1 MFRRGVLSFGLLAW
15 AALSHAASP
24 LTPEQ
29 ERATFRLADL
39 RLTVELVAAEPDV
52 RAPVALAW
60 DAAGRMF
67 VAEMTDY
74 PSGPVNG
81 RIRLLEDHDRD
92 GRFERV
98 TMFATNLA
106 FPNGVMPWKN
116 GVLVTAAPDIWFLAD
131 TNGDGMADVRE
142 RILTGFSEGNQQL
155 RVNGLF
161 WGIDNWIY
169 GANGRS
175 DGEAKWADGA
185 PAGSIRRRDFR
196 FRPDRRVFESIAGNS
211 QFGTAH
217 DDWGNR
223 FPVFNNIPIRH
234 VAMEDRFAARVPGLD
249 NVPAISP
256 ATDGNRVFAVT
267 PPNLLIP
274 QPVGF
279 FTSACGPAIYRGG
292 ALPGEYDG
300 NYFVCEPVQN
310 VVQRRSLQPDGAS
323 FLAAYAHT
331 NAEFLASIDPWFH
344 GVFTATGPDGALYI
358 VDFYRDLVEH
368 PHWVAPELRDKVN
381 WRKGEE
387 HGRIWRIRRKLV
399 SASPAPAL
407 SAAPAASLV
416 EALESGNGWTR
427 DTAQR
432 LLIERDAREML
443 AALEK
448 LAHLGAT
455 PQARLHALRTIEG
468 LNCLTSAVIAMALG
482 DPSPRVR
489 ECAVELAGDYLA
501 PGSRARF
508 RDELEPKVNGNG
520 LTTLQERLAVRL
532 APMADDPDARV
543 RMRLALVVAEWPPG
557 LNRAPLLAHL
567 AQHRELDRWQAAS
580 ILAGVVK
587 DPWPLGERLRP
598 LLAGGTEAQ
607 VQLLERLAAFV
618 AAGGRTNDHA
628 PLIAWLS
635 GSTAPARWR
644 VLAAFL
650 EAKPAGQ
657 ISLGP
662 FRAPVLAAV
671 ADASLSADDRV
682 AAIRCFTRIEGT
694 AEHERLAGLLKAE
707 VPESVQT
714 AAAKALLE
722 SRATNGAALAI
733 ARWADCPKAV
743 RRQMLSAAV
752 RSPRGATALLDAV
765 EARQI
770 ASHEIDPTLRQTLE
784 KSADATV
791 KKRTAQLLAAAVS
804 SDRAAVIE
812 TFRPALKLAGDRA
825 RGAATFERLC
835 LACHPMQGVGTPVGP
850 DLSGI
855 GTQSRESLLM
865 HMLDP
870 SRQVLPDFVSYTAVQ
885 KDGEVFSGCVVA
897 ETPASV
903 TLRRPNE
910 PDLTLPRD
918 QIKELR
924 TEGRSLMPDGLEA
937 GMTPQDMADL
947 VEFLRL
953 PDRTLFGGAK
963 KQVL

>member
-1 MFRRGVLSFGLLAW
+1 MFRRGVFLSCLLAL
-15 AALSHAASP
+15 AALSHAANP
-24 LTPEQ
+24 LGPEQ
-29 ERATFRLADL
+29 ERATFQLADP

-60 DAAGRMF
+60 DADGRMF

-98 TMFATNLA
+98 TLFATNLA

-116 GVLVTAAPDIWFLAD
+116 GVLVTAAPDIWFLSD

-142 RILTGFSEGNQQL
+142 KVLTGFAEGNQQL
-155 RVNGLF
+155 RVNGLV

-175 DGEAKWADGA
+175 DGEVKWADGA

-196 FRPDRRVFESIAGNS
+196 FRPDRRAFESVAGNS

-223 FPVFNNIPIRH
+223 FPVFNNIPVRQ
-234 VAMEDRFAARVPGLD
+234 VAMEDKFAALVPGLE

-256 ATDGNRVFAVT
+256 AVDGNRVFALT

-300 NYFVCEPVQN
+300 NFFVCEPVQN
-310 VVQRRSLQPDGAS
+310 VVQRRLLLPDGAS

-331 NAEFLASIDPWFH
+331 NAEFLASSDPWFH

-368 PHWVAPELRDKVN
+368 PHWVAPELRNKVN

-387 HGRIWRIRRKLV
+387 HGRIWRVRRKT
-399 SASPAPAL
+399 ATGTTWPAL
-407 SAAPAASLV
+407 SAVPTASLV
-416 EALESGNGWTR
+416 NALESGNGWMR

-432 LLIERDAREML
+432 LLVGRDARDAL
-443 AALEK
+443 AALERMV
-448 LAHLGAT
+448 HLGAT
-455 PQARLHALRTIEG
+455 PQARVHALRTIEG
-468 LNCLTSAVIAMALG
+468 LNGLASAVIALALG
-482 DPSPRVR
+482 DPSPHVR
-489 ECAVELAGDYLA
+489 ECAVELAGQYLA
-501 PGSRARF
+501 PGGRARF
-508 RDELEPKVNGNG
+508 RDELEPRVNGKG
-520 LTTLQERLAVRL
+520 LTALQERLALRL
-532 APMADDPDARV
+532 APLADDPDARV

-557 LNRAPLLAHL
+557 LNRVPLLERL
-567 AQHRELDRWQAAS
+567 AQHRELDRWQAVS
-580 ILAGVVK
+580 ILAATAK
-587 DPWPLGERLRP
+587 NPWALGQRLRP
-598 LLAGGTEAQ
+598 LLADGTEAQ
-607 VQLLERLAAFV
+607 WQLLERLATFIA
-618 AAGGRTNDHA
+618 AAGGTNDHA
-628 PLIAWLS
+628 ALIAWLS

-650 EAKPAGQ
+650 DAKPPGQ

-662 FRAPVLAAV
+662 FRAPVVAAV
-671 ADASLSADDRV
+671 ADASLAVPVRV
-682 AAIRCFTRIEGT
+682 AAIRCLTRIEGVDEP
-694 AEHERLAGLLKAE
+694 ARLTGLLTPG
-707 VPESVQT
+707 VPEPVQV
-714 AAAKALLE
+714 AAAGALLE
-722 SRATNGAALAI
+722 SRDGKAAALAF
-733 ARWADCPKAV
+733 ARWADCTKAV
-743 RRQMLSAAV
+743 RRQMLAAAV
-752 RSPRGATALLDAV
+752 RTPRGAIALLDAV
-765 EARQI
+765 EIRQI
-770 ASHEIDPTLRQTLE
+770 APHEIDPTLRQTLE

-791 KKRTAQLLAAAVS
+791 KKRTAQLLAAPVS
-804 SDRAAVIE
+804 ADRAEVVE
-812 TFRPALKLAGDRA
+812 KFRPALKLAGERS
-825 RGAATFERLC
+825 RGAAMFERLC
-835 LACHPMQGVGTPVGP
+835 LVCHLMQGAGTPVGP

-865 HMLDP
+865 HVLDP
-870 SRQVLPDFVSYTAVQ
+870 SRQVLPDFVSYTVVR

-897 ETPASV
+897 ETPVSV

-947 VEFLRL
+947 LEFLRL
-953 PDRTLFGGAK
+953 PDRTLFGGGK
-963 KQVL
+963 